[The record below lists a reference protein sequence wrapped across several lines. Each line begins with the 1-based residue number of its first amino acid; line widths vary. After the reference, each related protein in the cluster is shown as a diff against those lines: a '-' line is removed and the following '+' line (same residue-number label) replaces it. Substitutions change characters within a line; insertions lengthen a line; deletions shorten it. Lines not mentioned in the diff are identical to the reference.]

1 MIFHIAPKEHYEA
14 CSYLLASSSYIDL
27 ADGSVL
33 VAAEF
38 PSERHFTKYSQHP
51 RVVHLPHP
59 MSGQTVGAGIA
70 ARLTELGVVETDS
83 VFAVSHKA
91 GQRHKGMKL

>member
-14 CSYLLASSSYIDL
+14 CSHLMASSSYIDL
-27 ADGSVL
+27 ADGTVF

-38 PSERHFTKYSQHP
+38 PSEKHFTKYSQHP

-59 MSGQTVGAGIA
+59 MSGQTVGADIA
-70 ARLTELGVVETDS
+70 DRLTELGVVETDS

-91 GQRHKGMKL
+91 GLRHKGMKL

>member
-1 MIFHIAPKEHYEA
+1 M
-14 CSYLLASSSYIDL
+14 ASSSYIDL
-27 ADGSVL
+27 ADGSVF

-38 PSERHFTKYSQHP
+38 PSEFHFKKYSQHP

-59 MSGQTVGAGIA
+59 MSGQTVGAEIA
-70 ARLTELGVVETDS
+70 TRLTEIGVIETDS

-91 GQRHKGMKL
+91 GLRHKGMKL